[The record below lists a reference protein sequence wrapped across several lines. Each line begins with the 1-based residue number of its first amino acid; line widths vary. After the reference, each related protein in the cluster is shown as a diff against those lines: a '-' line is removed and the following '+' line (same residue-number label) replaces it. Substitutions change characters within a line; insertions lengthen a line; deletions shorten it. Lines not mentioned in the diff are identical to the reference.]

1 MLVRKTNKNPIVNPP
16 ALLLLLKTNLHL
28 VESLVEMI
36 NWIIILPIFIIAA
49 YRIMPPVKKDN
60 LSNTFDIFSRI
71 LPGLIFVINSSF
83 HRASR
88 TYEIKIQ
95 KDNQWN
101 SAKSLFWSNLRTRDW
116 KCMR

>member
-1 MLVRKTNKNPIVNPP
+1 
-16 ALLLLLKTNLHL
+16 
-28 VESLVEMI
+28 
-36 NWIIILPIFIIAA
+36 
-49 YRIMPPVKKDN
+49 MPPVKKDN

-95 KDNQWN
+95 KDNQ
-101 SAKSLFWSNLRTRDW
+101 
-116 KCMR
+116 